1 MKKGIVLK
9 LFMLTTALC
18 TLILVTIFIG
28 QTIFFKQYYAN
39 RKVNDIKTNIQ
50 SFEKAYI
57 KAGDDAKV
65 IQELEQNFYQENAT
79 WITTLDSVG
88 NIKYANDF
96 SIEIQLDP
104 NENKIFS
111 ERSIHI
117 PLYSFINLEDI
128 QRMKYSLEQGSHI
141 IIDGVQKGD
150 IVVPAMLT
158 IKEKNVGL
166 ENKQLSERLYGPK
179 AVSSKESSQLYLAGS
194 IQNVQLPEG
203 TVGTNFIYGNRVL
216 IDRIKQF
223 QVDLLLNQKSN
234 DVTSTEIM
242 DYEENDIK
250 YKVLIKPTKDAGGKT
265 NYIFAMT
272 SLQPVDEAVQMIKDY
287 YVYLIIFVLIL
298 IVLIS
303 FYYSKKIAK
312 PLLQINDTTKKIAGL
327 DFSETIPITTK
338 DEIGDLS
345 QNINTLSKALHS
357 YIHQLQQ
364 DIEKEKQLENT
375 RKEFIAGVSHEL
387 KTPLSIMK
395 SCISILEDG
404 VASNKKEYY
413 FKAMSKEVDKMDML
427 IIDMLELAK
436 FESGTYKME
445 MDVFHIDEM
454 IDYICEQLTSDITA
468 KQLHVHKQLSK
479 IEVVANQ
486 HRIEQVITNF
496 ITNAIRYTPEQENI
510 IISTIEENERVKVCV
525 ENKGAHIAPEHLE
538 KIWDRF
544 YRKEKQL
551 ENTRKEFIAGVSHE
565 LKTPLSIMKSCI
577 SILEDGVASNKKEY
591 YFKAMSKE
599 VDKMDMLIIDMLEL
613 AKFESGTYKME
624 MDVFHIDEMIDY
636 ICEQLT
642 SDITA
647 KQLHVHKQLSKIEV
661 VANQHRI
668 EQVITNFITNAIRY
682 TPEQENIIISTIEEN
697 ERVKVCV
704 ENKGAHIAPEH
715 LEKIWDR
722 FYRGDTSRQRSKG
735 GTGLGLAISKN
746 ILELHDAE
754 YGVSNT
760 EDGVLFY
767 FYLNKNV

>member
-9 LFMLTTALC
+9 LFLLTTALC

-28 QTIFFKQYYAN
+28 QTIFFKQYYSN

-57 KAGDDAKV
+57 KAGDDAKR
-65 IQELEQNFYQENAT
+65 IQELEQNFYQDNAT
-79 WITTLDSVG
+79 WITTLDRVG
-88 NIKYANDF
+88 NIKYASDF
-96 SIEIQLDP
+96 SLEIQLDP
-104 NENKIFS
+104 NENKTFS
-111 ERSIHI
+111 ERLIQI

-128 QRMKYSLEQGSHI
+128 QRIKDSLEQGSHI
-141 IIDGVQKGD
+141 IIDGVQEGD
-150 IVVPAMLT
+150 AVVPAMLT
-158 IKEKNVGL
+158 IKEKNIGL
-166 ENKQLSERLYGPK
+166 ENKQLSEKLYGSK
-179 AVSSKESSQLYLAGS
+179 VASSKENSQLYLAGS
-194 IQNVQLPEG
+194 IKNVQLPEG
-203 TVGTNFIYGNRVL
+203 TVGTNSIYGNRVL

-223 QVDLLLNQKSN
+223 QVDLILNQKPN
-234 DVTSTEIM
+234 NITSTEIV

-250 YKVLIKPTKDAGGKT
+250 YKLLIKPTIDADGKV

-303 FYYSKKIAK
+303 FYYSNKIAK

-345 QNINTLSKALHS
+345 KNINTLSKALHS
-357 YIHQLQQ
+357 YINQLQQ

-404 VASNKKEYY
+404 VASNKKDYY

-479 IEVVANQ
+479 IEVVANP
-486 HRIEQVITNF
+486 HRIEQVVTNF

-525 ENKGAHIAPEHLE
+525 ENKGAHI
-538 KIWDRF
+538 
-544 YRKEKQL
+544 
-551 ENTRKEFIAGVSHE
+551 E
-565 LKTPLSIMKSCI
+565 L
-577 SILEDGVASNKKEY
+577 
-591 YFKAMSKE
+591 
-599 VDKMDMLIIDMLEL
+599 
-613 AKFESGTYKME
+613 
-624 MDVFHIDEMIDY
+624 
-636 ICEQLT
+636 
-642 SDITA
+642 
-647 KQLHVHKQLSKIEV
+647 
-661 VANQHRI
+661 
-668 EQVITNFITNAIRY
+668 
-682 TPEQENIIISTIEEN
+682 
-697 ERVKVCV
+697 
-704 ENKGAHIAPEH
+704 EH

-760 EDGVLFY
+760 EDGVLFF

>member
-9 LFMLTTALC
+9 LFILTTALC

-50 SFEKAYI
+50 SFEKAYV

-65 IQELEQNFYQENAT
+65 IQELEQNFYQGNAT
-79 WITTLDSVG
+79 WITTLDSAG
-88 NIKYANDF
+88 NIKYTSDF
-96 SIEIQLDP
+96 SLDIQLDP
-104 NENKIFS
+104 SRNKLFANKIIS
-111 ERSIHI
+111 I
-117 PLYSFINLEDI
+117 PLYSLVNLEDI
-128 QRMKYSLEQGSHI
+128 DRLQVGLEKGNHI
-141 IIDGVQKGD
+141 IIDGVREGD
-150 IVVPAMLT
+150 AVIPAMLT
-158 IKEKNVGL
+158 IKEQNVGL
-166 ENKQLSERLYGPK
+166 ENKQLSKRLYGPK
-179 AVSSKESSQLYLAGS
+179 AASSKESSQLYLAGS
-194 IQNVQLPEG
+194 IKNVQLPEG
-203 TVGTNFIYGNRVL
+203 AVGTNSIYGNRVL

-223 QVDLLLNQKSN
+223 QADLILNQKPN
-234 DVTSTEIM
+234 NITSTKIM

-250 YKVLIKPTKDAGGKT
+250 YKLLVKPIKDANGKT

-287 YVYLIIFVLIL
+287 YIYLIIFVLVL

-312 PLLQINDTTKKIAGL
+312 PLLQINDTTRKIAGL

-345 QNINTLSKALHS
+345 QNINTLSKALHT
-357 YIHQLQQ
+357 YINQLQQ

-404 VASNKKEYY
+404 VASNKKDYY

-445 MDVFHIDEM
+445 MGVFHIDEM
-454 IDYICEQLTSDITA
+454 IDYICEQLISDIKA

-479 IEVVANQ
+479 IEVVANP

-496 ITNAIRYTPEQENI
+496 ITNAIRYTPKQENI
-510 IISTIEENERVKVCV
+510 IISTIEENERVKVCI
-525 ENKGAHIAPEHLE
+525 ENKGAHIVP
-538 KIWDRF
+538 K
-544 YRKEKQL
+544 
-551 ENTRKEFIAGVSHE
+551 
-565 LKTPLSIMKSCI
+565 
-577 SILEDGVASNKKEY
+577 
-591 YFKAMSKE
+591 
-599 VDKMDMLIIDMLEL
+599 
-613 AKFESGTYKME
+613 
-624 MDVFHIDEMIDY
+624 
-636 ICEQLT
+636 
-642 SDITA
+642 
-647 KQLHVHKQLSKIEV
+647 
-661 VANQHRI
+661 
-668 EQVITNFITNAIRY
+668 
-682 TPEQENIIISTIEEN
+682 
-697 ERVKVCV
+697 
-704 ENKGAHIAPEH
+704 H

-746 ILELHDAE
+746 ILELHDVE
-754 YGVSNT
+754 YGVLNT
-760 EDGVLFY
+760 EDGVLFF

>member
-9 LFMLTTALC
+9 LFILTTALC

-28 QTIFFKQYYAN
+28 QTIFFKQYYSN

-57 KAGDDAKV
+57 KAGDDAKR
-65 IQELEQNFYQENAT
+65 IQELEQNFYQDNAT

-88 NIKYANDF
+88 NIKYTNDF
-96 SIEIQLDP
+96 SLEIQLDP
-104 NENKIFS
+104 NENKTFS
-111 ERSIHI
+111 ERLIHI

-128 QRMKYSLEQGSHI
+128 QRIKYSLEQGNHI

-166 ENKQLSERLYGPK
+166 ENKQLSEMLYGQK
-179 AVSSKESSQLYLAGS
+179 NASSKESSQLYLAGS
-194 IQNVQLPEG
+194 ITNVQLPEG
-203 TVGTNFIYGNRVL
+203 TVGTNSIYGNRVL

-223 QVDLLLNQKSN
+223 QVDLILNQKPSN
-234 DVTSTEIM
+234 ITSTEIV

-250 YKVLIKPTKDAGGKT
+250 YKLLIKPTKDAYGKV

-287 YVYLIIFVLIL
+287 YVYLILFVLIL

-404 VASNKKEYY
+404 VASNKKDYY

-454 IDYICEQLTSDITA
+454 IDYICDQLTSDITA

-479 IEVVANQ
+479 IEVVANP
-486 HRIEQVITNF
+486 HRIEQVVTNF
-496 ITNAIRYTPEQENI
+496 ITNAIRYTSEHENI
-510 IISTIEENERVKVCV
+510 IISTIEENERVKICV
-525 ENKGAHIAPEHLE
+525 ENKGAHI
-538 KIWDRF
+538 
-544 YRKEKQL
+544 
-551 ENTRKEFIAGVSHE
+551 E
-565 LKTPLSIMKSCI
+565 L
-577 SILEDGVASNKKEY
+577 
-591 YFKAMSKE
+591 
-599 VDKMDMLIIDMLEL
+599 
-613 AKFESGTYKME
+613 
-624 MDVFHIDEMIDY
+624 
-636 ICEQLT
+636 
-642 SDITA
+642 
-647 KQLHVHKQLSKIEV
+647 
-661 VANQHRI
+661 
-668 EQVITNFITNAIRY
+668 
-682 TPEQENIIISTIEEN
+682 
-697 ERVKVCV
+697 
-704 ENKGAHIAPEH
+704 EH

-746 ILELHDAE
+746 ILELHGAE
-754 YGVSNT
+754 YGVLNT
-760 EDGVLFY
+760 EDGVLFF

>member
-1 MKKGIVLK
+1 
-9 LFMLTTALC
+9 MLTTALC

-57 KAGDDAKV
+57 KVGDDAKV

-303 FYYSKKIAK
+303 FYYSKKYAK

-427 IIDMLELAK
+427 IIDMLELAN

-468 KQLHVHKQLSK
+468 KQL
-479 IEVVANQ
+479 
-486 HRIEQVITNF
+486 
-496 ITNAIRYTPEQENI
+496 Y
-510 IISTIEENERVKVCV
+510 
-525 ENKGAHIAPEHLE
+525 
-538 KIWDRF
+538 
-544 YRKEKQL
+544 
-551 ENTRKEFIAGVSHE
+551 
-565 LKTPLSIMKSCI
+565 
-577 SILEDGVASNKKEY
+577 
-591 YFKAMSKE
+591 
-599 VDKMDMLIIDMLEL
+599 
-613 AKFESGTYKME
+613 
-624 MDVFHIDEMIDY
+624 
-636 ICEQLT
+636 
-642 SDITA
+642 
-647 KQLHVHKQLSKIEV
+647 VHKQLSKIEV

>member
-9 LFMLTTALC
+9 LFILTTALC

-28 QTIFFKQYYAN
+28 QTIFFKQYYSN

-57 KAGDDAKV
+57 KAGDDVKR
-65 IQELEQNFYQENAT
+65 IQELEQNFYQDNAT

-96 SIEIQLDP
+96 SLEIQLDP
-104 NENKIFS
+104 NGNNTFS
-111 ERSIHI
+111 ERSIQI

-128 QRMKYSLEQGSHI
+128 QRIKYSLEQGNHI

-166 ENKQLSERLYGPK
+166 ENKQLSEMLYGQK
-179 AVSSKESSQLYLAGS
+179 NASSKESSQLYLAGS
-194 IQNVQLPEG
+194 IKNVQLPEG
-203 TVGTNFIYGNRVL
+203 TVGTNSIYGNRVL

-223 QVDLLLNQKSN
+223 QVDLILNQKPN
-234 DVTSTEIM
+234 NITSTEIV

-250 YKVLIKPTKDAGGKT
+250 YKLLIKPTIDADGKV

-287 YVYLIIFVLIL
+287 YVYLILFVLIL

-303 FYYSKKIAK
+303 FYYSNKIAK

-345 QNINTLSKALHS
+345 KNINTLSKALHS
-357 YIHQLQQ
+357 YINQLQQ

-436 FESGTYKME
+436 FESGTYNME

-479 IEVVANQ
+479 IEVVANP
-486 HRIEQVITNF
+486 HRIEQVVTNF
-496 ITNAIRYTPEQENI
+496 ITNAIRYTPEHENI

-525 ENKGAHIAPEHLE
+525 ENKGVHIAPEH
-538 KIWDRF
+538 
-544 YRKEKQL
+544 
-551 ENTRKEFIAGVSHE
+551 V
-565 LKTPLSIMKSCI
+565 
-577 SILEDGVASNKKEY
+577 
-591 YFKAMSKE
+591 
-599 VDKMDMLIIDMLEL
+599 
-613 AKFESGTYKME
+613 
-624 MDVFHIDEMIDY
+624 
-636 ICEQLT
+636 
-642 SDITA
+642 
-647 KQLHVHKQLSKIEV
+647 
-661 VANQHRI
+661 
-668 EQVITNFITNAIRY
+668 
-682 TPEQENIIISTIEEN
+682 
-697 ERVKVCV
+697 
-704 ENKGAHIAPEH
+704 
-715 LEKIWDR
+715 EKIWDR

-746 ILELHDAE
+746 ILELHGAE

-760 EDGVLFY
+760 EDGVLFF

>member
-9 LFMLTTALC
+9 LFLLTTALC

-28 QTIFFKQYYAN
+28 QTIFFKQYYSN

-57 KAGDDAKV
+57 KAGDDAKR
-65 IQELEQNFYQENAT
+65 IQELEQNFYQDNAT
-79 WITTLDSVG
+79 WITTLDRVG
-88 NIKYANDF
+88 NIKYASDF
-96 SIEIQLDP
+96 SLEIQLDP
-104 NENKIFS
+104 NENKTFS
-111 ERSIHI
+111 ERLIQI

-128 QRMKYSLEQGSHI
+128 QRIKDSLEQGSHI
-141 IIDGVQKGD
+141 IIDGVQEGD
-150 IVVPAMLT
+150 AVVPAMLT
-158 IKEKNVGL
+158 IKEKNIGL
-166 ENKQLSERLYGPK
+166 ENKQLSEKLYGPK
-179 AVSSKESSQLYLAGS
+179 VASSKENSQLYLAGS
-194 IQNVQLPEG
+194 IKNVQLPEG
-203 TVGTNFIYGNRVL
+203 TVGTNSIYGNRVL

-223 QVDLLLNQKSN
+223 QVDLILNQKPN
-234 DVTSTEIM
+234 NITSTEIV

-250 YKVLIKPTKDAGGKT
+250 YKLLIKPTIDADGKV

-303 FYYSKKIAK
+303 FYYSNKITK

-345 QNINTLSKALHS
+345 KNINTLSKALHS
-357 YIHQLQQ
+357 YINQLQQ

-404 VASNKKEYY
+404 VASNKKDYY

-479 IEVVANQ
+479 IEVVANP
-486 HRIEQVITNF
+486 HRIEQVVTNF

-525 ENKGAHIAPEHLE
+525 ENKGAHI
-538 KIWDRF
+538 
-544 YRKEKQL
+544 
-551 ENTRKEFIAGVSHE
+551 E
-565 LKTPLSIMKSCI
+565 L
-577 SILEDGVASNKKEY
+577 
-591 YFKAMSKE
+591 
-599 VDKMDMLIIDMLEL
+599 
-613 AKFESGTYKME
+613 
-624 MDVFHIDEMIDY
+624 
-636 ICEQLT
+636 
-642 SDITA
+642 
-647 KQLHVHKQLSKIEV
+647 
-661 VANQHRI
+661 
-668 EQVITNFITNAIRY
+668 
-682 TPEQENIIISTIEEN
+682 
-697 ERVKVCV
+697 
-704 ENKGAHIAPEH
+704 EH

-760 EDGVLFY
+760 EDGVLFF

>member
-9 LFMLTTALC
+9 LFILTTALC

-28 QTIFFKQYYAN
+28 QTIFFKQYYSN

-57 KAGDDAKV
+57 KAGDDAKR
-65 IQELEQNFYQENAT
+65 IQELEQNFYQDNAT

-96 SIEIQLDP
+96 SLEIQLDP
-104 NENKIFS
+104 NENKTFS
-111 ERSIHI
+111 ERSIQI

-128 QRMKYSLEQGSHI
+128 QRIKYSLEQGNHI

-166 ENKQLSERLYGPK
+166 ENKQLSEMLYGQK
-179 AVSSKESSQLYLAGS
+179 NASSKESSQLYLAGS
-194 IQNVQLPEG
+194 IKNVQLPEG
-203 TVGTNFIYGNRVL
+203 TVGTNSIYGNRVL
-216 IDRIKQF
+216 IDRIKKF
-223 QVDLLLNQKSN
+223 QIDLILNQKPN
-234 DVTSTEIM
+234 NITSTEIV

-250 YKVLIKPTKDAGGKT
+250 YKLLIKPTIDADGKV

-287 YVYLIIFVLIL
+287 YVYLIIFVLVL

-303 FYYSKKIAK
+303 FYYSNKIAK

-345 QNINTLSKALHS
+345 KNINTLSKALHS
-357 YIHQLQQ
+357 YINQLQQ

-404 VASNKKEYY
+404 VASNKKDYY

-479 IEVVANQ
+479 IEVVANP
-486 HRIEQVITNF
+486 HRIEQVVTNF
-496 ITNAIRYTPEQENI
+496 ITNAIRYTPEHENI

-525 ENKGAHIAPEHLE
+525 ENKGAHI
-538 KIWDRF
+538 
-544 YRKEKQL
+544 
-551 ENTRKEFIAGVSHE
+551 E
-565 LKTPLSIMKSCI
+565 L
-577 SILEDGVASNKKEY
+577 
-591 YFKAMSKE
+591 
-599 VDKMDMLIIDMLEL
+599 
-613 AKFESGTYKME
+613 
-624 MDVFHIDEMIDY
+624 
-636 ICEQLT
+636 
-642 SDITA
+642 
-647 KQLHVHKQLSKIEV
+647 
-661 VANQHRI
+661 
-668 EQVITNFITNAIRY
+668 
-682 TPEQENIIISTIEEN
+682 
-697 ERVKVCV
+697 
-704 ENKGAHIAPEH
+704 EH

-746 ILELHDAE
+746 ILELHGAE
-754 YGVSNT
+754 YGVLNT
-760 EDGVLFY
+760 EDGVLFF

>member
-1 MKKGIVLK
+1 
-9 LFMLTTALC
+9 
-18 TLILVTIFIG
+18 
-28 QTIFFKQYYAN
+28 
-39 RKVNDIKTNIQ
+39 
-50 SFEKAYI
+50 
-57 KAGDDAKV
+57 
-65 IQELEQNFYQENAT
+65 
-79 WITTLDSVG
+79 
-88 NIKYANDF
+88 
-96 SIEIQLDP
+96 
-104 NENKIFS
+104 
-111 ERSIHI
+111 
-117 PLYSFINLEDI
+117 
-128 QRMKYSLEQGSHI
+128 
-141 IIDGVQKGD
+141 
-150 IVVPAMLT
+150 
-158 IKEKNVGL
+158 
-166 ENKQLSERLYGPK
+166 
-179 AVSSKESSQLYLAGS
+179 
-194 IQNVQLPEG
+194 
-203 TVGTNFIYGNRVL
+203 
-216 IDRIKQF
+216 
-223 QVDLLLNQKSN
+223 
-234 DVTSTEIM
+234 
-242 DYEENDIK
+242 
-250 YKVLIKPTKDAGGKT
+250 
-265 NYIFAMT
+265 MT
-272 SLQPVDEAVQMIKDY
+272 SLQPVDDAVQMIKDY

-544 YRKEKQL
+544 YR
-551 ENTRKEFIAGVSHE
+551 
-565 LKTPLSIMKSCI
+565 
-577 SILEDGVASNKKEY
+577 
-591 YFKAMSKE
+591 
-599 VDKMDMLIIDMLEL
+599 
-613 AKFESGTYKME
+613 
-624 MDVFHIDEMIDY
+624 
-636 ICEQLT
+636 
-642 SDITA
+642 
-647 KQLHVHKQLSKIEV
+647 
-661 VANQHRI
+661 
-668 EQVITNFITNAIRY
+668 
-682 TPEQENIIISTIEEN
+682 
-697 ERVKVCV
+697 
-704 ENKGAHIAPEH
+704 
-715 LEKIWDR
+715 
-722 FYRGDTSRQRSKG
+722 GDTSRQRSKG

-760 EDGVLFY
+760 EGGVLFY
-767 FYLNKNV
+767 FYLHKNV

>member
-9 LFMLTTALC
+9 LFILTTALC

-28 QTIFFKQYYAN
+28 QTIFFKQYYSN

-57 KAGDDAKV
+57 KAGDDAKR
-65 IQELEQNFYQENAT
+65 IQDLEQNFYQDNAT

-96 SIEIQLDP
+96 SLEIQLDP
-104 NENKIFS
+104 NENKTFS
-111 ERSIHI
+111 ERLIHI

-128 QRMKYSLEQGSHI
+128 QRIKYGLEQGNHI

-166 ENKQLSERLYGPK
+166 ENKQLSEMLYGQK
-179 AVSSKESSQLYLAGS
+179 NASSKESSQLYLAGS
-194 IQNVQLPEG
+194 IKNVQLPEG
-203 TVGTNFIYGNRVL
+203 TIGTNSIYGNRVL

-223 QVDLLLNQKSN
+223 QVDLILNQKPN
-234 DVTSTEIM
+234 NIASTEIV

-250 YKVLIKPTKDAGGKT
+250 YKLLIKPTKDVEGKV

-287 YVYLIIFVLIL
+287 YVYLILFVLIL

-404 VASNKKEYY
+404 VASNKKDYY

-479 IEVVANQ
+479 IEVVANP
-486 HRIEQVITNF
+486 HRIEQVVTNF
-496 ITNAIRYTPEQENI
+496 ITNAIRYTPEHEDI

-525 ENKGAHIAPEHLE
+525 ENKGVHI
-538 KIWDRF
+538 
-544 YRKEKQL
+544 
-551 ENTRKEFIAGVSHE
+551 E
-565 LKTPLSIMKSCI
+565 L
-577 SILEDGVASNKKEY
+577 
-591 YFKAMSKE
+591 
-599 VDKMDMLIIDMLEL
+599 
-613 AKFESGTYKME
+613 
-624 MDVFHIDEMIDY
+624 
-636 ICEQLT
+636 
-642 SDITA
+642 
-647 KQLHVHKQLSKIEV
+647 
-661 VANQHRI
+661 
-668 EQVITNFITNAIRY
+668 
-682 TPEQENIIISTIEEN
+682 
-697 ERVKVCV
+697 
-704 ENKGAHIAPEH
+704 EH

-754 YGVSNT
+754 YGVLNT
-760 EDGVLFY
+760 EDGVLFF

>member
-9 LFMLTTALC
+9 LFILTTALC

-28 QTIFFKQYYAN
+28 QTIFFKQYYSN

-57 KAGDDAKV
+57 KAGDDAKR
-65 IQELEQNFYQENAT
+65 IQELEQNFYQDNAT

-96 SIEIQLDP
+96 SLEIQLDP
-104 NENKIFS
+104 NENNTFS
-111 ERSIHI
+111 ERSIQI

-128 QRMKYSLEQGSHI
+128 ERIKYSLEQGNHI

-166 ENKQLSERLYGPK
+166 ENKQLSEMLYGQK
-179 AVSSKESSQLYLAGS
+179 NASSKESSQLYLAGS
-194 IQNVQLPEG
+194 IKNVQLPEG
-203 TVGTNFIYGNRVL
+203 TVGTNSIYGNRVL

-223 QVDLLLNQKSN
+223 QVDLILNPKPN
-234 DVTSTEIM
+234 NITSTETV

-250 YKVLIKPTKDAGGKT
+250 YKLLIKPTIDADGKV

-303 FYYSKKIAK
+303 FYYSNKIAK

-338 DEIGDLS
+338 DEIGALS

-357 YIHQLQQ
+357 YINQLQQ

-479 IEVVANQ
+479 IEVVANP
-486 HRIEQVITNF
+486 HRIEQVVTNF
-496 ITNAIRYTPEQENI
+496 ITNAIRYTPEHENI

-525 ENKGAHIAPEHLE
+525 ENKGTHIAPEH
-538 KIWDRF
+538 
-544 YRKEKQL
+544 
-551 ENTRKEFIAGVSHE
+551 V
-565 LKTPLSIMKSCI
+565 
-577 SILEDGVASNKKEY
+577 
-591 YFKAMSKE
+591 
-599 VDKMDMLIIDMLEL
+599 
-613 AKFESGTYKME
+613 
-624 MDVFHIDEMIDY
+624 
-636 ICEQLT
+636 
-642 SDITA
+642 
-647 KQLHVHKQLSKIEV
+647 
-661 VANQHRI
+661 
-668 EQVITNFITNAIRY
+668 
-682 TPEQENIIISTIEEN
+682 
-697 ERVKVCV
+697 
-704 ENKGAHIAPEH
+704 
-715 LEKIWDR
+715 EKIWDR

-746 ILELHDAE
+746 ILELHGVE
-754 YGVSNT
+754 YGVLNT
-760 EDGVLFY
+760 EDGVLFF